1 MARDLAERQPIYNTT
16 TLETFLID
24 FGLEKYLK
32 ILEENSIDFEIFL
45 SLTEEDLKELG
56 IM

>member
-1 MARDLAERQPIYNTT
+1 MARDLAERRPIYNTP

-32 ILEENSIDFEIFL
+32 ILQENSIDFDIFL
-45 SLTEEDLKELG
+45 CLTEEDFKELG

>member
-1 MARDLAERQPIYNTT
+1 MARDLAERRPIYNTT

-45 SLTEEDLKELG
+45 SLTEEDFKELG